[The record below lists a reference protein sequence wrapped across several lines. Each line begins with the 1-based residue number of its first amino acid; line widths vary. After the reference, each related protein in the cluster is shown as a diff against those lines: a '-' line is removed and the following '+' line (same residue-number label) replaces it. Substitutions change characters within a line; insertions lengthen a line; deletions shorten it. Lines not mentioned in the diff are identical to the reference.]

1 MGLIADADE
10 AVRISSSIG
19 YLLMIKA
26 SARGGGKGMRI
37 AFNDAEARDGF
48 QTSMNEAKSSFGDHR
63 IPEVRVPCALTL
75 PGSQSIGLKKP
86 KACHRLANRFS
97 VRSEARR

>member
-26 SARGGGKGMRI
+26 SARGGGK
-37 AFNDAEARDGF
+37 
-48 QTSMNEAKSSFGDHR
+48 
-63 IPEVRVPCALTL
+63 L
-75 PGSQSIGLKKP
+75 GLQ
-86 KACHRLANRFS
+86 
-97 VRSEARR
+97 RR